1 MRRFFAFTLFLISI
15 SLNFAVFSF
24 AQDNDQTKDPNQEIK
39 YDISVTADRLQE
51 SLKDKTDSI
60 TVITRDQIER
70 QQWRY
75 VTDAL
80 REVPG
85 LAVVQSGS
93 PGKTTS
99 LFLRGGNS
107 EQVLVLIDGVQINDP
122 FFGGVEIEDVT
133 TDNIERIEIVRGPQ
147 SPLYGSDAIA
157 GVINII
163 TRTGSRDTQMNA
175 SFEGGTFE
183 TFREKA
189 GISGSKEKATYA
201 LNYSRNDS
209 KGQFDNDEFRQNNVS
224 ANAGYS
230 FSNTTEL
237 SVNAR
242 VHDSHIGIPFSF
254 ADTPSPFR
262 NQDTQMT
269 VIGTS
274 LQHSSG
280 DYLNLKSRFSFTH
293 LDFLFEDPQDSF
305 STLSKH
311 KSRTFQAGLQNDF
324 QISSADALTIGYEF
338 EGQQIDA
345 SDATGPIPV
354 LDGFDTTVHGI
365 YAQNKFESEQWILT
379 AGFRFDHHSTFGS
392 TVNPRI
398 SIAYRP
404 HREWKIRGSFGTG
417 FRAPTAGDLAFPFY
431 GNPNLDPEKSK
442 SWEFGIDHYWAE
454 HALFCASYFR
464 NDYEDLITFD
474 PNTFIAGNVAKAKSQ
489 GLELSQSV
497 DQGNWHFSGAYTF
510 LDTKDEI
517 EKHQLFRRPRH
528 TASATIAYERNKWGT
543 SLRVLAVGK
552 RLESDFSTFPSQ
564 NVFNPGYAKVDL
576 AGHYRLNPWL
586 KLHGRIENLLDDQYS
601 EALSFPAPGMAVYGG
616 VEFGFNGAR

>member
-1 MRRFFAFTLFLISI
+1 MRRFFTFTLFFFC
-15 SLNFAVFSF
+15 LNFAAVLS
-24 AQDNDQTKDPNQEIK
+24 AQDENETQELDQEIK
-39 YDISVTADRLQE
+39 YDISVTADRLEE

-60 TVITRDQIER
+60 TIITRDEIER

-99 LFLRGGNS
+99 LFLRGGS
-107 EQVLVLIDGVQINDP
+107 SDQVLVLIDGVQINDP
-122 FFGGVEIEDVT
+122 FFGGVDIEDIT
-133 TDNIERIEIVRGPQ
+133 TDNIERVEIVRGPQ

-163 TRTGSRDTQMNA
+163 TRTSSRETQMNA

-189 GISGSKEKATYA
+189 GVSGSKEKATYA
-201 LNYSRNDS
+201 LTYSRQDS

-224 ANAGYS
+224 ATGGYA

-280 DYLNLKSRFSFTH
+280 DYLNLKGRFSFTH
-293 LDFLFEDPQDSF
+293 LDFLFEDPEDAF

-311 KSRTFQAGLQNDF
+311 TSRTFQAGLQNDF
-324 QISSADALTIGYEF
+324 QLSGTDTLTIGYEF
-338 EGQQIDA
+338 EQQGIDA
-345 SDATGPIPV
+345 SDAAGPIPD
-354 LDGFDTTVHGI
+354 LDDFDTTVNAI
-365 YAQNKFESEQWILT
+365 YAQNKWESEKWIFT
-379 AGFRFDHHSTFGS
+379 TGFRFDHHSTFGS

-398 SIAYRP
+398 SVAYRP
-404 HREWKIRGSFGTG
+404 RPDWKIRGGFGTG
-417 FRAPTAGDLAFPFY
+417 FRAPTAGDLAFPFF
-431 GNPNLDPEKSK
+431 GNPDLDPEKSK
-442 SWEFGIDHYWAE
+442 SWEFGIDHYWTE
-454 HALFCASYFR
+454 HAVFSASYFR
-464 NDYEDLITFD
+464 NDYEDLISFD
-474 PNTFIAGNVAKAKSQ
+474 PNTFIAGNIAKAKSQ
-489 GLELSQSV
+489 GLELSQSA
-497 DQGNWHFSGAYTF
+497 DYGNWHFVASYTF
-510 LDTKDEI
+510 LDTEDEI

-528 TASATIAYERNKWGT
+528 TGSARIAYETTQWGT
-543 SLRVLAVGK
+543 SLRILGVGK
-552 RLESDFSTFPSQ
+552 RLETDFSTFPSQ
-564 NVFNPGYAKVDL
+564 NVFNPGYVKVDL
-576 AGHYRLNPWL
+576 AGFYRLNSWL
-586 KLHGRIENLLDDQYS
+586 KLRGRIENLLDDAYS
-601 EALSFPAPGMAVYGG
+601 EALTFPAPGIAGYGG
-616 VEFGFNGAR
+616 VELGF